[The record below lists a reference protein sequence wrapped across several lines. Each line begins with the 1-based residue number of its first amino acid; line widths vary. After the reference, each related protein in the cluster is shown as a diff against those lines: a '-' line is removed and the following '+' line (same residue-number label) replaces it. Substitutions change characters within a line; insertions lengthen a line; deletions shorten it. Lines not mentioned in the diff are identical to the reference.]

1 LEVDVAFVTPILDT
15 GRQLRRVPPVA
26 AGGGAVRRRGP
37 ESGSR
42 MKLVIVPSGGQY
54 YFRILAA
61 NNRTLANSERYHNR
75 ADCQNAINLIKAG
88 AAGAP
93 VERQS

>member
-1 LEVDVAFVTPILDT
+1 
-15 GRQLRRVPPVA
+15 
-26 AGGGAVRRRGP
+26 
-37 ESGSR
+37 
-42 MKLVIVPSGGQY
+42 MKLVIVPGGGQY